1 MGSAARKPQRGV
13 QEGRGQEGASDGCAG
28 GDQEGA
34 SESCV
39 GGWGQEGASEGC
51 AGGWRPGR
59 GEVRWW
65 VEAWGVLPGG
75 ILRQEVWKQQVSFCM
90 LWS

>member
-1 MGSAARKPQRGV
+1 MDVQEGTGREPQRGV

-34 SESCV
+34 SE
-39 GGWGQEGASEGC
+39 GC

-59 GEVRWW
+59 GEVRWR
-65 VEAWGVLPGG
+65 VEAWGFLPGG